1 MLGSGGVRVG
11 SVGGL
16 KGPAATDMGCKNA
29 NRIVEFTTLF
39 EPFLTSF
46 SVEPQVSQYSN
57 GKLMELASSRC
68 HRHGLK
74 AKYGSM
80 PRWRA
85 EVEVNCTFTRPRR
98 GPMGTLRTRTCCA
111 YCRCSG
117 CHVACFLGC
126 YRCRVELPTGKY
138 SLNTS
143 ITHWWR
149 AEDLFM
155 SVVVVRNLRLQH
167 ATSFLQRKC

>member
-1 MLGSGGVRVG
+1 MPRITPTLAPQAVRLVLRVHVIPRSKALARVRGRGGRALIHDAAND
-11 SVGGL
+11 GGE
-16 KGPAATDMGCKNA
+16 GRAATDMGCKNA

-46 SVEPQVSQYSN
+46 SVEPQVSQYTI

-85 EVEVNCTFTRPRR
+85 EVEVSCTFTR
-98 GPMGTLRTRTCCA
+98 
-111 YCRCSG
+111 
-117 CHVACFLGC
+117 
-126 YRCRVELPTGKY
+126 
-138 SLNTS
+138 
-143 ITHWWR
+143 
-149 AEDLFM
+149 
-155 SVVVVRNLRLQH
+155 H
-167 ATSFLQRKC
+167 AGALWGR